1 MKSSDDDAELEELTR
16 IDGLAGRPS
25 PHKLA
30 EAIRRGCCPED
41 RAFDRFL
48 PEELRAISGEYWTP
62 LAVAARGAEWL
73 DALGV
78 RSVLDIGSG
87 AGKFC
92 VASAL
97 AGRCHVSGLEH
108 RPRLVAAARALARV
122 FSVEDRVRFIEGAL
136 GDTPLPEVDAY
147 YLYNPFA
154 ENLFGLGDLTEP
166 VELSSTRYASDI
178 ALVEDLLQRAPMG
191 SFVLVY
197 NGYGGRIPSSYREV
211 RSDRH
216 LPNVLR
222 MWRKTHRGY
231 GDGLSLAEKN

>member
-1 MKSSDDDAELEELTR
+1 MKPDDDDVEREDPTR
-16 IDGLAGRPS
+16 VDGLAGGPS
-25 PHKLA
+25 PQKLA
-30 EAIRRGCCPED
+30 EVLRGGGCPED

-48 PEELRAISGEYWTP
+48 PPELRSVSGEYWTP
-62 LAVAARGAEWL
+62 LAVAARSAEWL

-97 AGRCHVSGLEH
+97 ASHCHFSGLEH
-108 RPRLVAAARALARV
+108 RPRLVAAARALARL
-122 FSVEDRVRFIEGAL
+122 FSVDDRVHFIEGAL
-136 GDTPLPEVDAY
+136 GDTPLPDFDAY

-154 ENLFGLGDLTEP
+154 ENLFGLEDLTEP
-166 VELSSTRYASDI
+166 VELSSARYARDI
-178 ALVEDLLQRAPMG
+178 ALVEDLLQRARLG
-191 SFVLVY
+191 SFVLIY

-211 RSDRH
+211 RSDRR

-222 MWRKTHRGY
+222 MWRKTHPAH